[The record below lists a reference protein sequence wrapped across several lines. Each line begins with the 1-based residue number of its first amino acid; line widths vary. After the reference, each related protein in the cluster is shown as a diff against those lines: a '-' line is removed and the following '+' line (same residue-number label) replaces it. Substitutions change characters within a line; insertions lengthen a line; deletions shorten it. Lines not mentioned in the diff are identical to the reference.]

1 MAQYPSALLGET
13 RMSSVKKP
21 LLKKIVAVLATLF
34 AIAAARPARAQTAT
48 TSGDFVTEPPTL
60 VSLGFEWKING
71 DDNRNAE
78 VKVTYRKKGDQ
89 AWRDA
94 LPLMRLQNEQI
105 GVPPAPATPEEAA
118 AAARSDFPRYSAFK
132 YTAANMFSGSVLNL
146 EPDTEYECRFVLS
159 DPDGVTGTKE
169 KTVTVR
175 TRKEPVPAEGGHV
188 YNVYPVDWKGP
199 KQEPAFTGLM
209 AAYYMASAHFDY
221 ENAYPPRVQPG
232 DVILVHAGLYV
243 GDRFHYMNGAPR
255 PGYLAMGN
263 LFDGTYYL
271 TASGTPDKPIVI
283 KGAGDG
289 EAIFDGDGCENL
301 FNLMGGN
308 YNYFEGITVRNASV
322 AFLLGIKNIAGSSG
336 FTLKHSRLYDVGRA
350 VQADWSGSKNFYI
363 ADNVL
368 IGRHDPNKMMSWN
381 GAAWA
386 AYPGYPELLLSEY
399 AIKVY
404 GQGHVVAHNYLANWH
419 DGIDVATYGTPDGAP
434 NDIPDRVPLA
444 IDFYGNDFYNMGD
457 NCVETDGSARNVR
470 VFRNRCF
477 NSASGALSVQP
488 VFGGPVYFY
497 QNLVYNAPVSGAL
510 KYIEESAGVLTYNN
524 TIIADGH
531 AGPASNEHFRNNLIL
546 SEGNKDAVFAIT
558 ATFTNY
564 TDSDYNGFRPDPAAE
579 FAFGWNSPPF
589 NVVADYK
596 DAPITRNFKSLA
608 EYSAATNQDRHS
620 VLVDYDTFLNATM
633 PNIADLQHLYDPED
647 FDFRLKPNS
656 AASGKGIV
664 LPTITDGFAGKAP
677 DLGAYQAGVSLPVY
691 GPRTQPP
698 GALPQDKLHFRSWS
712 GPLQQPAPR

>member
-1 MAQYPSALLGET
+1 
-13 RMSSVKKP
+13 MSRP
-21 LLKKIVAVLATLF
+21 KISTVWFAVLIATFL
-34 AIAAARPARAQTAT
+34 AKPAWSQAAT
-48 TSGDFVTEPPTL
+48 TSGDFVAEPPTL
-60 VSLGFEWKING
+60 VSLGFEWRITG

-78 VKVTYRKKGDQ
+78 VKVAYRKKGEQ
-89 AWRDA
+89 EWHDA

-105 GVPPAPATPEEAA
+105 GVPPGPATAEEAA
-118 AAARSDFPRYSAFK
+118 AAARSDFPRYPAFK
-132 YTAANMFSGSVLNL
+132 YTAGNMFSGSILNL
-146 EPDTEYECRFVLS
+146 EPDTEYECRFNLS
-159 DPDGVTGTKE
+159 DPDGVTGAKE
-169 KTVTVR
+169 ETVTVR
-175 TRKEPVPAEGGHV
+175 TRKEPMPAAGGHV

-221 ENAYPPRVQPG
+221 ENAYPPRVEPG

-289 EAIFDGDGCENL
+289 EVIFDGDGCENL

-308 YNYFEGITVRNASV
+308 YNYFEGITVRNTNV

-363 ADNVL
+363 ADNIF

-381 GAAWA
+381 GQAWA

-419 DGIDVATYGTPDGAP
+419 DGVDVATYGTPDGAP

-457 NCVETDGSARNVR
+457 NCIETDGSARNVR

-497 QNLVYNAPVSGAL
+497 QNLVYNAPVSGVF

-524 TIIADGH
+524 TVIADGH

-579 FAFGWNSPPF
+579 YAFGWNSPPF

-596 DAPITRNFKSLA
+596 DAPVVRNYKTLQ
-608 EYSAATNQDRHS
+608 EYSAATGQDKHS
-620 VLVDYDTFLNATM
+620 VLVDYNIFMNATM
-633 PNIADLQHLYDPED
+633 PNISDLQRLYDPED
-647 FDFRLKPNS
+647 FDFRLKPGS

-664 LPTITDGFAGKAP
+664 LPTITDGFTGKAP
-677 DLGAYQAGVSLPVY
+677 DLGAYQSGVSLPVY

-698 GALPQDKLHFRSWS
+698 GGFPQEKLHFRSWS
-712 GPLQQPAPR
+712 GPWQQPSATAPANTRRGTQ